1 MAGLEDELTEVPETE
16 SDNNETDEEPTIV
29 VADGAFDS
37 LAAHMESE
45 KAEWQYIKKLCQQD
59 SELPIRIGSIR
70 IAEPA
75 ELCIGGKIL
84 HE

>member
-1 MAGLEDELTEVPETE
+1 MPTG
-16 SDNNETDEEPTIV
+16 NETDEEPTIV

-45 KAEWQYIKKLCQQD
+45 KAEWQSIKKLCQQD

-75 ELCIGGKIL
+75 ELCIGGKIS